1 MVKEGFIPVYK
12 RLTGF
17 YRERILRQDYSP
29 GQKIDSINKII
40 HRHGVGRETAKLVL
54 ENLAE
59 EGLIVKIR
67 GKGSFVAP
75 QHRIKNIWGLLIPF
89 FSSNMEELI
98 TYLEKEANRRGREL
112 VYYFDYNNP
121 EEEKRRVG
129 QMIRDGYE
137 AVIIVPNYN
146 ESITSDFYRNL
157 VPGRTKIL
165 LIDNTMAGSFFSYV
179 IQSYDLGVKRALDY
193 LAVLHGNL
201 LLVKNEIW
209 KGRNLLYESMEHTFK
224 ILANR
229 DYPERKVFTLKNA
242 GELSLRFV
250 KDQKITGILTCVDT
264 DAVRLI
270 GRIQNW
276 DMVPGKN
283 IRLVSYGNTEL
294 TALFNPPI
302 SSIDCHY
309 DQMAQTAGVLLD
321 NREDQCL
328 NCQFVIQPTLIE
340 RNT

>member
-1 MVKEGFIPVYK
+1 MMNEGFIPVYK

-17 YRERILRQDYSP
+17 YRERILRQEYPP

-54 ENLAE
+54 KNLAKD
-59 EGLIVKIR
+59 GLIVKIR

-75 QHRIKNIWGLLIPF
+75 QQDIKKNWGLLIPF

-98 TYLEKEANRRGREL
+98 ANLEKEANRRGREL

-121 EEEKRRVG
+121 EEEKRLVG
-129 QMIRDGYE
+129 RMIRDGYE

-157 VPGRTKIL
+157 MPGHTKIL

-193 LAVLHGNL
+193 LAAFSGNL

-209 KGRNLLYESMEHTFK
+209 KGRNLLYESMEHTF
-224 ILANR
+224 INLANR

-242 GELSLRFV
+242 GELTGTFV
-250 KDQKITGILTCVDT
+250 KDQNITGILTCVDT

-270 GRIQNW
+270 GRLQNW
-276 DMVPGKN
+276 GTEPGKS

-294 TALFNPPI
+294 TVLFNPPI
-302 SSIDCHY
+302 TSIDCHY

-321 NREDQCL
+321 NREAQCM

-340 RNT
+340 RKT